1 MTYVEE
7 KVVLGWKGGE
17 MQVQVLVKLRFS
29 LLGGMGAF

>member
-7 KVVLGWKGGE
+7 KGVLGWKGGE
-17 MQVQVLVKLRFS
+17 MQVLVKLRFS